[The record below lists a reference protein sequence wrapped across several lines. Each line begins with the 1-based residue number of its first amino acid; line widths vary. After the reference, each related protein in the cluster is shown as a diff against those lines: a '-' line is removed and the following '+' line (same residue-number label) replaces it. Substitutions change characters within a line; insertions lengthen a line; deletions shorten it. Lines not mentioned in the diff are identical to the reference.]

1 MRQLLFF
8 LAAASSAANVKEL
21 PPKMSEEETTWEP
34 ATSDPWIEDPT
45 TRWPEDPTTP
55 WPEDPT
61 TTEDFDTTT
70 SSGAA
75 CPLGWIDDAN
85 LGCFLFAPQMA
96 GLTWIEALEY
106 CEEQVTCIALSS
118 I

>member
-1 MRQLLFF
+1 MRQLLLF
-8 LAAASSAANVKEL
+8 LAAASSAANIKEF
-21 PPKMSEEETTWEP
+21 PPKMSGDE
-34 ATSDPWIEDPT
+34 TSDPWIEDTT

-75 CPLGWIDDAN
+75 CPLGWIDDGK
-85 LGCFLFAPQMA
+85 LGCFLFAPQMT
-96 GLTWIEALEY
+96 GLSWIEALEY
-106 CEEQVTCIALSS
+106 CEEQVQLLAVNLE
-118 I
+118 